1 MLFIVIKICYSFDA
15 ILGLNIIGNS
25 TTICGKVI
33 DAQQVRYFFL
43 YICFFVQRVERVKSN
58 LAHFI
63 VFRVILNYI
72 VGIEPRSFRK
82 FLLL

>member
-33 DAQQVRYFFL
+33 DAQRVRYFF
-43 YICFFVQRVERVKSN
+43 YIFAFLCSVWSVSN
-58 LAHFI
+58 RI
-63 VFRVILNYI
+63 
-72 VGIEPRSFRK
+72 
-82 FLLL
+82 

>member
-1 MLFIVIKICYSFDA
+1 MQSSVLTLSA
-15 ILGLNIIGNS
+15 IPRQFV
-25 TTICGKVI
+25 GKLLMHNKLDI
-33 DAQQVRYFFL
+33 FL

-72 VGIEPRSFRK
+72 VGIGPRSFRK